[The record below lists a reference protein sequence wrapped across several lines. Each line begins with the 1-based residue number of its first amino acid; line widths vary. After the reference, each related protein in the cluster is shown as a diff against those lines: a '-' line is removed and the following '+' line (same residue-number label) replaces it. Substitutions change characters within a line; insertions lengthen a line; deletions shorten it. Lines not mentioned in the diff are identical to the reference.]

1 MAALRALVRQLLEQL
16 DRFAEAT
23 NEPLLVIAVG
33 LGGFY
38 LSVLVILTLVPS
50 APPDDLGRF
59 DPSVIDRAGSAL
71 PGNMISAPVRR
82 SGVDTQLAAGRTASI
97 RLTDRL
103 VAQ

>member
-50 APPDDLGRF
+50 SPPDDLGRF
-59 DPSVIDRAGSAL
+59 AHAEVDHATATPDGGLSYPS
-71 PGNMISAPVRR
+71 N
-82 SGVDTQLAAGRTASI
+82 
-97 RLTDRL
+97 
-103 VAQ
+103 

>member
-1 MAALRALVRQLLEQL
+1 MAALRALARQLLEQL

-59 DPSVIDRAGSAL
+59 AHIEVDHAAATSDAGLPYPS
-71 PGNMISAPVRR
+71 N
-82 SGVDTQLAAGRTASI
+82 
-97 RLTDRL
+97 
-103 VAQ
+103 

>member
-1 MAALRALVRQLLEQL
+1 MAALKVLARQILEQL

-23 NEPLLVIAVG
+23 NELLLVIAVG

-59 DPSVIDRAGSAL
+59 ARSEIDHAGTSA
-71 PGNMISAPVRR
+71 GTGFSYR
-82 SGVDTQLAAGRTASI
+82 SD
-97 RLTDRL
+97 
-103 VAQ
+103 